1 MLLAIDIGNTNIK
14 YGVYKDNK
22 LVASFR
28 VSSRLSRT
36 ADEYGS
42 VLVNLLTD
50 RNIEK
55 SEISGIIISSVIPA
69 LNYTI
74 CHRS

>member
-1 MLLAIDIGNTNIK
+1 MLLAIDVGNTNIK
-14 YGVYKDNK
+14 YGVFDNDQ

-42 VLVNLLTD
+42 VLVNLLSN
-50 RNIEK
+50 RNLSK
-55 SEISGIIISSVIPA
+55 SDIDGVIISSVIPS
-69 LNYTI
+69 LN
-74 CHRS
+74 